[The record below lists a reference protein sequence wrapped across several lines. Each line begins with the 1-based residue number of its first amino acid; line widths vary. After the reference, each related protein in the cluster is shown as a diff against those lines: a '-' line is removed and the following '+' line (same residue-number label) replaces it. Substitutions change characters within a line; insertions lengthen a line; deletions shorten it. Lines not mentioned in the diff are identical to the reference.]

1 MSFQLVGI
9 VYGSVVTPFFTVDWP
24 IVFPFIL
31 NAVLP
36 ETTFKSLFVVTVAF
50 IVILAP
56 LFPLMDVT
64 DVFVAVLALLLFKLL
79 FVFVILVFSTLLF
92 VVTLFALVTVC
103 TFVFSVLIW
112 VFCVACDE
120 FSIDLCVVA
129 CVFWTSGVVVLEIL
143 LVCLLDVV
151 VFEVV
156 SAAATDPISSVI
168 ITTNRIAT
176 W

>member
-1 MSFQLVGI
+1 M
-9 VYGSVVTPFFTVDWP
+9 
-24 IVFPFIL
+24 
-31 NAVLP
+31 
-36 ETTFKSLFVVTVAF
+36 
-50 IVILAP
+50 
-56 LFPLMDVT
+56 
-64 DVFVAVLALLLFKLL
+64 
-79 FVFVILVFSTLLF
+79 
-92 VVTLFALVTVC
+92 
-103 TFVFSVLIW
+103 
-112 VFCVACDE
+112 FCVACVE

-156 SAAATDPISSVI
+156 STAATDPISSVI